1 MRKIIFRNYGG
12 SYQLSIEKGEDLL
25 NVLKL
30 DEAHWAATSVPIE
43 ILNCDK
49 KFLEYLDSDRN
60 KRIRTD
66 EVKKGI
72 SYILSHLKN
81 PAIIDGNDE
90 LNLSDLNTETESGKL
105 LKSTA
110 EIILANLGIEKKEKI
125 NLSQVRNL
133 QEIMSKSISNGDGII
148 TSDAT
153 EDESIATFIK
163 LIIENFGSKMD
174 ASGVP
179 GIDKE
184 IVNNFFHQCQ
194 EFLKWKEKG
203 EIPDGKEKTE
213 IMVFGQQTP
222 ALYEIYKQVE
232 EKIDQYFLLSSLS
245 HFDEKTKALVKLSE
259 EEVKNFNVEDRNEI
273 IEKLEKLPIAPLNK
287 ELILDLK
294 NITNIL
300 YKDKLEKFK
309 ENISNRV
316 FPEFDKLT
324 LQQWKEIK
332 KLFSNYK
339 NWIENKK
346 GEKVESIGEENIKK
360 FLSGKYKEKIEELI
374 DKDIQVAPLIQ
385 SIKNLEKLI
394 LYKKY
399 IIEFLN
405 NFVSFSSVYNPE
417 IVSLYEAGVLVI
429 DGRKINLNILIKD
442 INKHKKIASSSNTFI
457 MYLNITGKENN
468 QLQFQIASPVTSG
481 EAGRIN
487 IGKRGIFIDR
497 NGTEWDAE
505 VIDIIKNPVG
515 LLEAIKAPFIKIAE
529 NIKTQIEKITKTK
542 QQKIEQSLVSPSSAS
557 FARDI
562 MVGGGVAIAAIG
574 SSLAYITKVL
584 SQIKVLH
591 ILITIIVIA
600 GIILIPSLIMG
611 LLKLKRRDLSILF
624 EASGCAINV
633 KMRLG
638 TKLGEILTYT
648 PDFPENSK
656 KIKVDLLLKFSKI
669 KKKTGKKF
677 KFLVFILILL
687 SLIFIFFNFLKK

>member
-1 MRKIIFRNYGG
+1 MEKVIFRNYGG

-30 DEAHWAATSVPIE
+30 DETHWAATSVPIE
-43 ILNCDK
+43 ILNCDR
-49 KFLEYLDSDRN
+49 KFLEYLDTDRN

-66 EVKKGI
+66 EVKEGI

-81 PAIIDGNDE
+81 PSVIDGNDE
-90 LNLSDLNTETESGKL
+90 LNLSDINDDSESGKL
-105 LKSTA
+105 LKKTA
-110 EIILANLGIEKKEKI
+110 EIILTNLGVEKKEKI
-125 NLSQVRNL
+125 NLRQVRNL
-133 QEIMSKSISNGDGII
+133 QKIMAKSISNGDGII

-153 EDESIATFIK
+153 EDEEIATFIK
-163 LIIENFGSKMD
+163 LIIEKFGSKLD
-174 ASGVP
+174 ASGAE

-184 IVNNFFHQCQ
+184 IVNNFFQQCQ
-194 EFLKWKEKG
+194 EFLEWKGKG
-203 EIPDGKEKTE
+203 EIPEGKEKTE
-213 IMVFGQQTP
+213 IMVFGKQTP
-222 ALYEIYKQVE
+222 FLYEIYKQVE

-245 HFDEKTKALVKLSE
+245 YFNDKTKDLIKLSE

-273 IEKLEKLPIAPLNK
+273 IKKLEKLPIAPLNK
-287 ELILDLK
+287 ELVLDFE

-300 YKDKLEKFK
+300 HKEKLEKFK
-309 ENISNRV
+309 KNILNRV

-324 LQQWKEIK
+324 LQQWEEIK

-346 GEKVESIGEENIKK
+346 GEKVEVIGEEIIKK

-385 SIKNLEKLI
+385 SIKNLEKLL

-405 NFVSFSSVYNPE
+405 NFVSFSNVYNPE

-429 DGRKINLNILIKD
+429 DGRKINLNILVKD
-442 INKHKKIASSSNTFI
+442 IIKHKKIASTSNTFI

-481 EAGRIN
+481 DAGRIN
-487 IGKRGIFIDR
+487 VGKRGVFIDR

-505 VIDIIKNPVG
+505 VIDIVKNPVG
-515 LLEAIKAPFIKIAE
+515 LLEAIKAPFIKIGE

-542 QQKIEQSLVSPSSAS
+542 QKKVEQALVSPSSAS

-574 SSLAYITKVL
+574 SSFAYITKVL

-591 ILITIIVIA
+591 ILITIVVIA
-600 GIILIPSLIMG
+600 GIILIPSVIMG
-611 LLKLKRRDLSILF
+611 LLKLRRRDLSILF

-638 TKLGEILTYT
+638 TKLGKILTYI

-656 KIKVDLLLKFSKI
+656 KLKVDLLLKFLKI
-669 KKKTGKKF
+669 KKRKGKRF

-687 SLIFIFFNFLKK
+687 SLIFIFLNFFKK